1 MVGRAQESI
10 ASLGAMCC
18 ALAPGNAIAGVGTQN
33 CGLGFDIGI
42 GIFKGSLSPSAP
54 RYYCASFN
62 LCFGVLAVEGKGS
75 GTANHSKINML
86 CRKAFLGVFPS
97 FRSSRASIEAFS
109 IFPWDVACG
118 NCAEAKPRVSSLLS
132 SHRPT
137 LASSNCLA
145 GLVEICDQR
154 KPRQ

>member
-10 ASLGAMCC
+10 ASLGALCC
-18 ALAPGNAIAGVGTQN
+18 ALASGNAIAGVGTQTV
-33 CGLGFDIGI
+33 GWALTLELAYS
-42 GIFKGSLSPSAP
+42 KGPLSPSAP

-86 CRKAFLGVFPS
+86 CRKAFLRVFPS

-118 NCAEAKPRVSSLLS
+118 NCAEANPPVSSLLS

-137 LASSNCLA
+137 LASQLQA
-145 GLVEICDQR
+145 IA
-154 KPRQ
+154 

>member
-1 MVGRAQESI
+1 MGGRAQESI

-18 ALAPGNAIAGVGTQN
+18 ALAPARNRRRGYAD
-33 CGLGFDIGI
+33 CGLGFGIGI

-54 RYYCASFN
+54 RYYCGSFN

-75 GTANHSKINML
+75 GAANHSKINML
-86 CRKAFLGVFPS
+86 VVRRSWGVFPS

-109 IFPWDVACG
+109 NFPWDVACG
-118 NCAEAKPRVSSLLS
+118 SCAEAKPRSLLSS

-137 LASSNCLA
+137 PTLQLQQMPSWV
-145 GLVEICDQR
+145 GEICN
-154 KPRQ
+154 